1 MKQKKRADLSHA
13 KYYYQGAVK
22 ESFLHLEAAERR
34 DAAGLTEK
42 DNLSRWKI
50 RLRLQE

>member
-1 MKQKKRADLSHA
+1 MVDETKKKEQISLML

-22 ESFLHLEAAERR
+22 ESFLHFEAAERR

-42 DNLSRWKI
+42 DNLSR
-50 RLRLQE
+50 